1 MKTIIYK
8 ASAYSEMF
16 YERTG
21 IQINR
26 IVILVVTEDGTVQ
39 QFIKDKKDYLL
50 SPDKELERYYNTDN
64 LKELSQGS

>member
-8 ASAYSEMF
+8 DYLHISEMF

-50 SPDKELERYYNTDN
+50 QTLFRQRVRKIL
-64 LKELSQGS
+64 

>member
-1 MKTIIYK
+1 
-8 ASAYSEMF
+8 MF

-50 SPDKELERYYNTDN
+50 L
-64 LKELSQGS
+64 L